1 MSSPFTNETMTSENF
16 IEISRLHKTLGRQ
29 HVLKGIDLNIKR
41 GEKLVV
47 IGGSGQGKSVL
58 LKHLAGLFSPDS
70 GSINIDGV
78 EISNLGE
85 RELVPTRRKLGLLFQ
100 DGALFGSLSVWEN
113 VAFPL
118 MEIGIKKPVELD
130 EKVMEAL
137 EAVGLGAHGDKLPG
151 DLSGGM
157 RKRAGL
163 ARAIVTKPQC
173 LLYDEPTSGLDPVLS
188 DSIDQLIV
196 RLQIRYGS
204 TAIIVTHD
212 MKTVFTVADRVAFLR
227 DGKIEFLGRPDE
239 LAKTDNPRLKAFV
252 EGRSSENDL

>member
-1 MSSPFTNETMTSENF
+1 MNPPENF
-16 IEISRLHKTLGRQ
+16 IEISNLRKVLGSQ
-29 HVLKGIDLNIKR
+29 EVLRGIDLEIRR
-41 GEKLVV
+41 GEKLVI

-58 LKHLAGLFSPDS
+58 LKHLAGLLSPDS
-70 GSINIDGV
+70 GSLKIDGV
-78 EISNLGE
+78 DISQLNE
-85 RELVPTRRKLGLLFQ
+85 RQLVPTRRKLGVLFQ
-100 DGALFGSLSVWEN
+100 DGALFGSMTVWEN

-118 MEIGIKKPVELD
+118 MEIGIKKSAELD

-137 EAVGLGAHGDKLPG
+137 EAVGLGTHGEKLPG

-196 RLQIRYGS
+196 RLQRRYGS
-204 TAIIVTHD
+204 TSIIVTHD

-239 LAKTDNPRLKAFV
+239 LSQTANPRLKAFV
-252 EGRSSENDL
+252 EGRSCEQDL